1 MGWIIADVCY
11 VCVKVIDGGRMR
23 VEQKKGKVGGCDIK
37 EEVEISNSDLA
48 RLQSL
53 FLWRERGHLY
63 LSLLSIQSTSTT
75 LSTLYRLSAV

>member
-37 EEVEISNSDLA
+37 EEVEISNTDLA

-75 LSTLYRLSAV
+75 PIITI